1 LQDRVGNIMIV
12 IVKNVAGD
20 GEITQDNIAKAA
32 KEMEK
37 DIVDLK
43 KRVFDLVCI

>member
-1 LQDRVGNIMIV
+1 MQDRVGNIMIV
-12 IVKNVAGD
+12 IVKNVTAGD
-20 GEITQDNIAKAA
+20 EEISQDNIVKAA

-43 KRVFDLVCI
+43 K